1 LRNSRSAF
9 IGIIELPSLP
19 ERPAGRRMQRLGQML
34 DHVAGFMNMNLAALN
49 RRVGAEGAT
58 DDFAYR
64 LGAVDDEQP
73 ADLGIKPALSEGA
86 HPRRF
91 CRSLDSRAARLSC
104 HGSPSVSLNF
114 GIPEV
119 ASILLAQALK
129 PRPARV
135 CRHRRCGD
143 REVGKGGIREREH

>member
-1 LRNSRSAF
+1 
-9 IGIIELPSLP
+9 
-19 ERPAGRRMQRLGQML
+19 MQRLGQLL
-34 DHVAGFMNMNLAALN
+34 DHVAGFMNMNLAALK

-73 ADLGIKPALSEGA
+73 ADLGIKPALSGGA

-119 ASILLAQALK
+119 ASILLAK
-129 PRPARV
+129 RSSHGPRAFVGIAVAAIAR
-135 CRHRRCGD
+135 RARAASSNASMRTL
-143 REVGKGGIREREH
+143 